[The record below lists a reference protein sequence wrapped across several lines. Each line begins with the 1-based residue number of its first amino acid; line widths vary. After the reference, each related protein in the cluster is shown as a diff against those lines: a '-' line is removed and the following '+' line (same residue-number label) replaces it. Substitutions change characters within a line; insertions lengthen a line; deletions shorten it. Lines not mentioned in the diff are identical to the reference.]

1 MNRVVGGWPVRPVV
15 WFAAGSIVTTIVHEL
30 SHACAAFALGVRST
44 LFNYSANLDLTPV
57 QAASNLPALIRVAGP
72 LVSLAVGLVSWLA
85 FRRERDSA
93 VALPLLYMSVFGMG
107 TFLGNSMSM
116 SFVGDFSAAAI
127 ALELPM
133 TVRLA
138 ISVAGAL
145 CLAAVHFWAG
155 RELVQWVPAHVG
167 RAAGILGIIGM
178 PVVLGTAAVIL
189 VNQPMPGSS
198 VNARMAEAGFWFF
211 AVCGALVAVRDPQR
225 QRPALAPR
233 WGDGVMVLL
242 AVLLVRLMVRGVPF
256 VP

>member
-1 MNRVVGGWPVRPVV
+1 M
-15 WFAAGSIVTTIVHEL
+15 
-30 SHACAAFALGVRST
+30 
-44 LFNYSANLDLTPV
+44 
-57 QAASNLPALIRVAGP
+57 
-72 LVSLAVGLVSWLA
+72 GLVSWLA
-85 FRRERDSA
+85 FRRERDSGFE
-93 VALPLLYMSVFGMG
+93 LPLLYLSVFGMG
-107 TFLGNSMSM
+107 TFVGNAMSTA
-116 SFVGDFSAAAI
+116 FVGDFSAAAI

-167 RAAGILGIIGM
+167 RPAGILGIIGM
-178 PVVLGTAAVIL
+178 AVVLGTAAVML

-198 VNARMAEAGFWFF
+198 VNARMAEAGFWIF
-211 AVCGALVAVRDPQR
+211 AVCGALVAARDPQK

-233 WGDGVMVLL
+233 WGDGVMLLL
-242 AVLLVRLMVRGVPF
+242 AVLLVRLLVRGVPF